1 MDQLTRP
8 AWVTPE
14 LLPFTSRFIALNGH
28 TIHYLDEGQGPTLL
42 MLHGN
47 PAWSFLYRHLIAKLS
62 AHFRCVALDY
72 PGFGLSTA
80 APGYDYEP
88 SSHAEVVRAFV
99 EQLDLRDYTPIVQDW
114 GGPIGLFVA
123 GQAPE
128 RVRALLILNTWAWP
142 VDDDPH
148 FIRFSKMMGGPLGA
162 FAIRHFN
169 AFVNV
174 MIPMGT
180 PRHKLSREAM
190 RAYRLPLDTGDKR
203 MPTNI
208 FPRAILGLSLIHI

>member
-123 GQAPE
+123 GRSPCRCRGARNLP
-128 RVRALLILNTWAWP
+128 
-142 VDDDPH
+142 
-148 FIRFSKMMGGPLGA
+148 PLGA
-162 FAIRHFN
+162 TARTSPFTTGALRFAATTRP
-169 AFVNV
+169 A
-174 MIPMGT
+174 T
-180 PRHKLSREAM
+180 SQALPR
-190 RAYRLPLDTGDKR
+190 
-203 MPTNI
+203 
-208 FPRAILGLSLIHI
+208 